1 MKFVVQRVSEA
12 RVKVAG
18 RVIAQIGRGLLVL
31 VAIHREDTQAEADRW
46 IEKILKLRIFP
57 DEAKPMNRSVQD
69 IQGEILWV
77 SQFTLYGDTQGQNR
91 PSFMAAAP
99 PHEAQ
104 SIYQY
109 LITQAARRWPR
120 SASGQFAQD
129 MQVELVNDGPVTM
142 IMG

>member
-12 RVKVAG
+12 KVTVAG

-31 VAIHREDTQAEADRW
+31 VAIHGEDTRADADRW

-57 DEAKPMNRSVQD
+57 DETKPMNRSVRD

-77 SQFTLYGDTQGQNR
+77 SQFTLYGDTRSQNR

-99 PHEAQ
+99 YDKAE

-120 SASGQFAQD
+120 SASGQFAGD
-129 MQVELVNDGPVTM
+129 MQVELINDGPVT
-142 IMG
+142 ILLG